1 MRTFFSL
8 EFSHF
13 RRAFERIGICLPN
26 GHKIFDTRHRC
37 HNCRNLFTS
46 FLRHV
51 PFSSFAF
58 CFLRLF
64 NINNPHNTH
73 QNEGTRYPKPVTQ
86 ALYIWAWGGKKICLF
101 ISSSEINLHNLHWNG
116 MIARMSLFSRL
127 FCILSSIPCAHL
139 FVACFISFYV
149 WALWKKKQP
158 NFVSFAICLRFIYL
172 RFTQQTYH
180 FANVCQPQ

>member
-1 MRTFFSL
+1 MR
-8 EFSHF
+8 
-13 RRAFERIGICLPN
+13 R
-26 GHKIFDTRHRC
+26 
-37 HNCRNLFTS
+37 
-46 FLRHV
+46 
-51 PFSSFAF
+51 
-58 CFLRLF
+58 
-64 NINNPHNTH
+64 
-73 QNEGTRYPKPVTQ
+73 
-86 ALYIWAWGGKKICLF
+86 KKNICLF

-180 FANVCQPQ
+180 FANVCQPQWLLLTRLYSLSIHKPIMFDVDKCYAIDFLCVFVHSIESTFRISNCVFVNGNWRR